1 MSPLKHKQMA
11 GYSGA
16 RLFLMSD
23 GARGYFVR
31 KQASSPDLNE
41 RLRRQMEK
49 QNLVHA
55 LSGRPFG
62 IPKVLGCD
70 TDEGH
75 FYYDMEFID
84 GMDAPTAL
92 ATTGLPEVRDVA
104 RQLQQALHFLSTQQP
119 FDAAG
124 GDSFNVLARRVLA
137 VTRRDIGLPHAEAIK
152 ILEGLDDFARGES
165 FTPTLCHGDLSLENI
180 IITRSGQLLLVDLL
194 DSPLCHYWQDVAKMF
209 LDLDGQWYARRYPRI
224 SEWTLTAL
232 RECILGY
239 MSERAPSYLRHHKV
253 LVALNF
259 VRILPYATSGAD
271 RALLLRNIH
280 RVLHADLRT

>member
-23 GARGYFVR
+23 RVGGYFVR

-49 QNLVHA
+49 QTFVHT
-55 LSGRPFG
+55 LPGRPFG
-62 IPKVLGCD
+62 IPKVLGRGM
-70 TDEGH
+70 EGER

-92 ATTGLPEVRDVA
+92 ATIGLAEVRDIA

-119 FDAAG
+119 IDAG
-124 GDSFNVLARRVLA
+124 GGDLFNVLARRVLA
-137 VTRRDIGLPHAEAIK
+137 VTRRDFGLPHTDAIK
-152 ILEGLDDFARGES
+152 ILEGLDDLARADA
-165 FTPTLCHGDLSLENI
+165 FTPTLCHGDLSLENMI
-180 IITRSGQLLLVDLL
+180 ISRSGQLLLVDLL

-209 LDLDGQWYARRYPRI
+209 LDVDGQWYARRYPKI
-224 SEWTLTAL
+224 SEWTLTAI
-232 RECILGY
+232 RERILAY
-239 MSERAPSYLRHHKV
+239 MCERAPEYRRHHKV

-259 VRILPYATSGAD
+259 LRILPYATSGTD

-280 RVLHADLRT
+280 RVLHADLFT